1 VPKAPVNVVPETTDK
16 ERVAEEKRRL
26 AEAGVEYCF
35 AAWVDI
41 HGRPK
46 AKLVPLERFEDLTQG
61 SEMYTVQAFDGMGKL
76 GPQVPDQAVL
86 PDLDTLT
93 VCPWD
98 HRYAWMTGDL
108 YWQGEPYE
116 YCSRTILKRMIR
128 RAAEKGYALNLG
140 IEPEFYI
147 LRSGQDGRRSEPF
160 HSSDKGPCWGY
171 DIESTLDAMPVL
183 DHLRRCLDELGW
195 EVDSFDHEGGHS
207 QYEFD
212 FTYADVLKM
221 CDRFSLLRLLIKEV
235 AKQHG
240 AFATFMPKPF
250 ANDFR
255 SGAHFNMS
263 LRDAGSGSNL
273 MRDKGDP
280 RGIGFSALAYRFI
293 AGLLKHAHAM
303 AAVCAPTVN
312 SYKGLIPGGID
323 PTGVARDMSW
333 APVYVAY
340 GDNNRSLMLRLPH
353 SRDCVENRVPD
364 IATNPYWAAA
374 IHLAAGLDGIEQS
387 LDPGQP
393 QNANLYEMTHE
404 QLAQHGV
411 SFLPRTL
418 AQALDAF
425 ERDPITEVAF
435 GAGPKDE
442 YLRLKWQEWERFHA
456 EITDWEWERYANF
469 F

>member
-1 VPKAPVNVVPETTDK
+1 MVPKD
-16 ERVAEEKRRL
+16 RVAESKRRL
-26 AEAGVEYCF
+26 ADAGVEYCF

-46 AKLVPLERFEDLTQG
+46 AKMVPVDRFEDLAQG

-76 GPQVPDQAVL
+76 GPQAPDQAVL

-108 YWQGEPYE
+108 YWKGEPYE
-116 YCSRTILKRMIR
+116 FCSRTILKKMVR
-128 RAAEKGYALNLG
+128 RAAEKGFALNLG

-147 LRSGQDGRRSEPF
+147 LRPGQNSSRSAPF
-160 HSSDKGPCWGY
+160 YPADKGPCWGY
-171 DIESTLDAMPVL
+171 DVESTLDAMPVL
-183 DHLRRCLDELGW
+183 DQLRRCIDELGW
-195 EVDSFDHEGGHS
+195 EVGSFDHEGGHS
-207 QYEFD
+207 QFEFD
-212 FTYADVLKM
+212 FTYTDVLQM

-250 ANDFR
+250 ADDFR

-263 LRDAGSGSNL
+263 LADAGTGANL
-273 MRDKGDP
+273 MRDAGDP
-280 RGIGFSALAYRFI
+280 RGIGFSAVAYSFI
-293 AGLLKHAHAM
+293 GGLLEHAHAIT
-303 AAVCAPTVN
+303 AICAPTVN
-312 SYKGLIPGGID
+312 SYKGLIPSGVD
-323 PTGVARDMSW
+323 PTGLVRDMSW

-364 IATNPYWAAA
+364 ISMNPYWAAS
-374 IHLAAGLDGIEQS
+374 IHLAAGLDGIDRN
-387 LDPGQP
+387 LDPGPP
-393 QNANLYEMTHE
+393 QNANLYELTKE
-404 QLAQHGV
+404 QLAEKGV
-411 SFLPRTL
+411 ELLPRTL

-425 ERDPITEVAF
+425 EKDPITELAF
-435 GAGPKDE
+435 GSGPRQE
-442 YLRLKWQEWERFHA
+442 YLSLKTQEWEKYHA
-456 EITDWEWERYANF
+456 QISDWEWERYANF